1 MNEIFISGFGSSLYF
16 RDNLLPL
23 APATSILAPPPP
35 QTFLGVKC
43 FLNVI
48 FKLLREGNSWNLPQS
63 WHHIL
68 PKLLKCFLKFKLN
81 VILYFKLLWEWNSW
95 NLSQVWFWIPNFSA
109 SQLLEMFLKC
119 DLVFQTFVGVKFLK
133 CDLQSQSFVGATF
146 LIVIWKVKLLFA
158 SNFLNVSV
166 RLSSVVTVQLI
177 SKQN

>member
-1 MNEIFISGFGSSLYF
+1 MFLKCDFQTFEGGKFLKSS
-16 RDNLLPL
+16 
-23 APATSILAPPPP
+23 SILAPPPP
-35 QTFLGVKC
+35 QTFLGV
-43 FLNVI
+43 
-48 FKLLREGNSWNLPQS
+48 Q
-63 WHHIL
+63 
-68 PKLLKCFLKFKLN
+68 LLKCFLN

-146 LIVIWKVKLLFA
+146 LIVIWKVKLLFE

-166 RLSSVVTVQLI
+166 RLLSVVTVQLI